1 MLAHIRRHQKW
12 LFIVIAGLTI
22 ISFVYFLDPTTGRR
36 GGGRSIFS
44 RGAGDFGSINGR
56 TLSRE
61 EFSQMKH
68 EARLRFFV
76 NYGRWPEEDESSRQ
90 MFDADRQTLEWIFL
104 AEKVDELNI
113 KVSDDAVTDWIAN
126 AFRDRTSGAFRVET
140 YQNFVQ
146 QQLRQHGYSE
156 PDLVR
161 FVRHQV
167 GVQHLSV
174 LTGLSGGL
182 VTPREAEALY
192 RQENEQL
199 STEVVLFSASNYLAG
214 VTVTPEA
221 LSQYYSKNMA
231 QYRLPDRVQV
241 SYVKFDVTNFLAE
254 ADQTLAQQTNLTQ
267 LLERQYQQRGPDF
280 FKDADGKALPHDA
293 AIQKLKEEVR
303 VGQAMNSAN
312 KKAFEFLEKL
322 YDLYQKQPNET
333 NHLEKLAAEAGY
345 QPAVTEPFSR
355 DGPKG
360 LKVPEQFTQVALALT
375 PEQPI
380 PNEPLPGADAV
391 YVIALKK
398 KFPSEMEPFEAV
410 RERVT
415 EDFRRDE
422 AKEAARRAGETF
434 YSKLTNNLAQN
445 KSFEDSCLEANVSP
459 LKLPPFSLTTRSL
472 PPEWES
478 RVSLSLLKDVAF
490 ALTPG
495 KTSTFV
501 QSSDG
506 GLVLHLV
513 SRQPVD
519 DAKLKAELPAFIE
532 RLREQRRR
540 EASSEWFRKELS
552 LAHIAGPSSAKKESP
567 E

>member
-1 MLAHIRRHQKW
+1 MLRNIRRHQKW

-36 GGGRSIFS
+36 GGGRGILS
-44 RGAGDFGSINGR
+44 RGAGGYGSINGR
-56 TLSRE
+56 TISEE
-61 EFSQMKH
+61 EFVEMKR

-76 NYGRWPEEDESSRQ
+76 TYQRWPEEDETSRQ

-104 AEKVDELNI
+104 VEKANELKIQVNE
-113 KVSDDAVTDWIAN
+113 DAVTDWIAN

-156 PDLVR
+156 ADLVR
-161 FVRHQV
+161 FVRHHV

-174 LTGLSGGL
+174 LAGLSGGL

-199 STEVVLFSASNYLAG
+199 SVEVVLFSASNYLAG
-214 VTVTPEA
+214 ITVTPEA

-231 QYRLPDRVQV
+231 QYRLPERVQV
-241 SYVKFDVTNFLAE
+241 SYVKFDATNFLAE

-267 LLERQYQQRGPDF
+267 LLEKQYQQRGADF
-280 FKDADGKALPHDA
+280 YKDAGGKTLPHDA

-303 VGQAMNSAN
+303 EGQALNSAN
-312 KKAFEFLEKL
+312 KKAFEFLEQL
-322 YDLYQKQPNET
+322 YDLYQKQTNET
-333 NHLEKLAAEAGY
+333 THLEKLAAAAGY
-345 QPAVTEPFSR
+345 QSAVTEPFSH

-375 PEQPI
+375 PEQPV
-380 PNEPLPGADAV
+380 PNEPLAGADAV

-398 KFPSEMEPFEAV
+398 RFPSEVEPFEAV
-410 RERVT
+410 HERVA

-445 KSFEDSCLEANVSP
+445 KSFEASCLETNVSP
-459 LKLPPFSLTTRSL
+459 LKLPPFSLATRSL

-478 RVSLSLLKDVAF
+478 RVSLSLLKEVAF
-490 ALTPG
+490 ALAPG
-495 KTSTFV
+495 KTSPFV
-501 QSSDG
+501 LTRDG
-506 GLVLHLV
+506 GLILHVV

-519 DAKLKAELPAFIE
+519 ETRLKAELPAFIE

-540 EASSEWFRKELS
+540 EASNEWIRKEFS
-552 LAHIAGPSSAKKESP
+552 LAHITGPLSSKKDNP
-567 E
+567 N